1 MANRCLTLPA
11 ETLGCAIL
19 IPTPPDRRRLFMAED
34 QTRLR
39 KRANALVIFTASA
52 VALGLLVGA
61 FLPGWLPE
69 DEAAREQA
77 LMVIGFPGKLLFQML
92 MMLVVPLI
100 VTTLVVG
107 VAGLGDI
114 RKAGKIG
121 GRTILY
127 YATTTAISV
136 LIGIFLVNI
145 VRPGKRGDG
154 EIEPPADLPMSL
166 QEPKGVVESMIEVI
180 GGMFPSN
187 LVGAAVEMNVLG
199 LIVFSCV
206 LGAVLSTM
214 GERGRPALRFFESL
228 NEAIMKIVHLVVWY
242 APIGIASLLLGRIG
256 AAGAEFWSVE
266 IPRLG
271 WYMATV
277 LGGLAIHVLIV
288 LPLIFFLFTRRNP
301 IRYLIGMAQALL
313 TAFSTASSSAT
324 LPITMECA
332 RTNNKVGDRAS
343 GFVLPLGA
351 TINMDGTALY
361 EAVAV
366 IFIAQI
372 LGVDLSVGQMVVI
385 FLTATL
391 AAIGAA
397 GIPEA
402 GLVMMAIVLTAVGLP
417 VEAAGLILAVD
428 WFLDRFRT
436 AVNVAG
442 DSIGTAI
449 VDHYEIK
456 DAGPI
461 PETAG

>member
-1 MANRCLTLPA
+1 MSDDPNRL
-11 ETLGCAIL
+11 
-19 IPTPPDRRRLFMAED
+19 RRR
-34 QTRLR
+34 
-39 KRANALVIFTASA
+39 ANSLVIFTASA
-52 VALGLLVGA
+52 VAVGLFIGI

-69 DEAAREQA
+69 DPDARDTW

-114 RKAGKIG
+114 RKAGRIG
-121 GRTILY
+121 GRTIGY
-127 YATTTAISV
+127 YAATTAMAV
-136 LIGIFLVNI
+136 LTGIILVNI
-145 VRPGKRGDG
+145 VRPGGRG
-154 EIEPPADLPMSL
+154 EPDADMARDLPMAL
-166 QEPKGVVESMIEVI
+166 QEPKGALESMLDVI
-180 GGMFPSN
+180 SGMVPSN
-187 LVGAAVEMNVLG
+187 LFGAAAEMNVLG

-206 LGAVLSTM
+206 LGGVLSTM
-214 GERGRPALRFFESL
+214 GERGRPALRFFESI

-242 APIGIASLLLGRIG
+242 APIGIASLLLGRMG
-256 AAGAEFWSVE
+256 AAGAEFWTVE

-271 WYMATV
+271 MYMATV

-288 LPLIFFLFTRRNP
+288 LPLIFFVVRRQNP

-332 RTNNKVGDRAS
+332 RTNNKVGKRAS

-366 IFIAQI
+366 IFIAQS
-372 LGVDLSVGQMVVI
+372 LGIDLTMAQMVII
-385 FLTATL
+385 FFTATL

-417 VEAAGLILAVD
+417 VEAAGMILAVD

-442 DSIGTAI
+442 DSIGAAVI
-449 VDHYEIK
+449 DHYEIK

-461 PETAG
+461 PEAAA